1 MENQMNKITVEIK
14 TKYGKQVVYPI
25 SKEARLFAKIAG
37 KITLTGHTLNLI
49 KRLGYEVVVLV

>member
-1 MENQMNKITVEIK
+1 MNKITVEIK